1 MEAMRELVDT
11 ALIQKCWK
19 HPEFR
24 KAGVNDAKRM
34 LERQTKQKLRPQLK
48 IFIHEEDA
56 NTLHLTIPPAPG
68 NVSEL
73 SDADLENAA

>member
-1 MEAMRELVDT
+1 MLEASGVSESR
-11 ALIQKCWK
+11 
-19 HPEFR
+19 
-24 KAGVNDAKRM
+24 VNDAKRM